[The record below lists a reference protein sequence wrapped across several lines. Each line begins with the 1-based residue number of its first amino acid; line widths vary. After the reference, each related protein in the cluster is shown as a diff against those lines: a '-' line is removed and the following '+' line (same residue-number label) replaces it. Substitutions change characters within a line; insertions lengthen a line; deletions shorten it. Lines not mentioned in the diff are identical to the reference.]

1 MGTSD
6 QAMVRT
12 AQAVKRPRQMRTNE
26 EKRRIVEET
35 LVPGISLASVA
46 FKHGVNANLLFS
58 WRRLHRRGLL
68 EQSREPASLMPVT
81 ITPDV
86 VDVPD
91 QPGPRQPRG
100 TRLATAQSQ
109 AGSVAIELPGGIVL
123 RVQGSVDSGMLE
135 AVLSAL
141 RAG

>member
-1 MGTSD
+1 MSSSVDPTCPLGVQMGTSD

-91 QPGPRQPRG
+91 QPG
-100 TRLATAQSQ
+100 
-109 AGSVAIELPGGIVL
+109 
-123 RVQGSVDSGMLE
+123 
-135 AVLSAL
+135 
-141 RAG
+141 

>member
-6 QAMVRT
+6 QATVSAART
-12 AQAVKRPRQMRTNE
+12 VKRPRQMRTNE

-68 EQSREPASLMPVT
+68 ERSREPASLMPVT
-81 ITPDV
+81 ITPAV
-86 VDVPD
+86 VDVPGH
-91 QPGPRQPRG
+91 PGSTGSRG
-100 TRLATAQSQ
+100 TRRATTQSQ
-109 AGSVAIELPGGIVL
+109 AGSVAIELPSGIVL
-123 RVQGSVDSGMLE
+123 RVQGSVDSAMLE

>member
-6 QAMVRT
+6 QAMVST
-12 AQAVKRPRQMRTNE
+12 AQTVKRPRQMRTNE

-35 LVPGISLASVA
+35 LAPGISLASVA

-68 EQSREPASLMPVT
+68 EQSRESASWVPVT

-86 VDVPD
+86 
-91 QPGPRQPRG
+91 
-100 TRLATAQSQ
+100 
-109 AGSVAIELPGGIVL
+109 E
-123 RVQGSVDSGMLE
+123 E
-135 AVLSAL
+135 E
-141 RAG
+141 RAGACYSLRTIALGRTDSLLRRWTHRDRQ